1 MKHVYISSLFEQI
14 KKHPSVIIASADNIR
29 SLLSSFTDILG
40 IPIITLL
47 RKYPYMLFQ
56 DVDNIKHLLTL
67 FKQYEIPDKNVKH
80 CMNVFSISNEV
91 LHERIEMIKR
101 HPDLNMWY
109 KHPRMLQMIC
119 HIKKTKYRMQYID
132 IMDSMKWANP
142 QTFLSSKIV
151 VDK

>member
-1 MKHVYISSLFEQI
+1 MFEQI

-47 RKYPYMLFQ
+47 RKYPYILFQ
-56 DVDNIKHLLTL
+56 DVDNIKQLLML
-67 FKQYEIPDKNVKH
+67 FKQYKIPDKDVKN
-80 CMNVFSISNEV
+80 CMNVFSINNEI
-91 LHERIEMIKR
+91 LHERIKMIKH

-109 KHPRMLQMIC
+109 KHPRMLQMIYY
-119 HIKKTKYRMQYID
+119 IRKTKYRMQYVN
-132 IMDSMKWANP
+132 IMDSLKWAHP
-142 QTFLSSKIV
+142 QTFLSSKIT